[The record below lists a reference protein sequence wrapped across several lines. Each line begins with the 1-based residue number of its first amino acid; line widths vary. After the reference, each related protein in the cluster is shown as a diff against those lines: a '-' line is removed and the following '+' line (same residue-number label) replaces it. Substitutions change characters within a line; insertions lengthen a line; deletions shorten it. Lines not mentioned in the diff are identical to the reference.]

1 MKKEQIIRNLV
12 VLIYTVGITFMV
24 GEWAIEFAYL
34 ERGYR
39 AVGGEYLLIPMV
51 AWVAY
56 KVINIFFDVLEETIY
71 EKHRSCEK
79 VRGRRVARLQDY
91 K

>member
-1 MKKEQIIRNLV
+1 MKERLIRNLV
-12 VLIYTVGITFMV
+12 VLVYTVGIAYMIGT
-24 GEWAIEFAYL
+24 WAIKFAYL

-39 AVGGEYLLIPMV
+39 AIGGEYLLIPMV

-71 EKHRSCEK
+71 AERSCK
-79 VRGRRVARLQDY
+79 